1 MRSYPENDIGN
12 YEIREKNEKCVA
24 EINCH
29 KRPAERVFHMILA
42 RVLGSVVSTLKHPAY
57 EAAKLMVIQP
67 VQPDGSDR
75 GNTLLAVDTAGAGAG
90 ETVLVLRQGVA
101 AAQVLGVDRPPI
113 RSVIVGI
120 VDQISCE
127 PQA

>member
-1 MRSYPENDIGN
+1 
-12 YEIREKNEKCVA
+12 
-24 EINCH
+24 
-29 KRPAERVFHMILA
+29 MILA

-57 EAAKLMVIQP
+57 AAAKLMVVQP
-67 VQPDGSDR
+67 VHPDGNAGGD
-75 GNTLLAVDTAGAGAG
+75 TLLAIDTVGAGAG

-120 VDQISCE
+120 VDQVVCE
-127 PQA
+127 PQT

>member
-1 MRSYPENDIGN
+1 
-12 YEIREKNEKCVA
+12 
-24 EINCH
+24 
-29 KRPAERVFHMILA
+29 MILA

-57 EAAKLMVIQP
+57 DDAKLMVVQP
-67 VQPDGSDR
+67 VQPDGND
-75 GNTLLAVDTAGAGAG
+75 GGDTLLAIDTVGAGAG

-120 VDQISCE
+120 VDQVVFE
-127 PQA
+127 PET

>member
-1 MRSYPENDIGN
+1 
-12 YEIREKNEKCVA
+12 
-24 EINCH
+24 
-29 KRPAERVFHMILA
+29 MILA

-57 EAAKLMVIQP
+57 QAAKLMVVQP
-67 VQPDGSDR
+67 VQPDGNAGGD
-75 GNTLLAVDTAGAGAG
+75 TLLAIDTAGAGAG

-120 VDQISCE
+120 VDQVVCE
-127 PQA
+127 PQT